1 VYVVCFVCNLM
12 IKLCF
17 LCYVCSTFALNIHVR
32 NKILFKQ
39 LNNKTYQ
46 HSYNLKYV
54 LLYMYKQ
61 NDEQTLIH
69 TKETLGEHATKPLHL
84 C

>member
-1 VYVVCFVCNLM
+1 MFVQLLHSINTCEL
-12 IKLCF
+12 KS
-17 LCYVCSTFALNIHVR
+17 YS
-32 NKILFKQ
+32 KQ

-46 HSYNLKYV
+46 HFINLKYV

-69 TKETLGEHATKPLHL
+69 TKVTLGEHETKSLH
-84 C
+84 